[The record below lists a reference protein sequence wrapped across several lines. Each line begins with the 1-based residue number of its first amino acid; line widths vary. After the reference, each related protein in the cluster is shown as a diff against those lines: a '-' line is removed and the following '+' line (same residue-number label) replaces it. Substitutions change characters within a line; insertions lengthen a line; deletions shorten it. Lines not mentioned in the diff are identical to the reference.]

1 MHHALLQALVKLR
14 AFWLARAVAVIG
26 GRNCIAFVSGPRVT
40 VIRYVFAVQVSP
52 EARGLKTTTNPLL
65 SRIATLVPPQR
76 THALRYHGVF
86 APNSKHRRRVVPVA
100 DGNGN
105 HPPETACAGPLELI
119 AFISEP
125 DVARRILD
133 HLGLAS
139 QAPPLARAQA
149 PDDQGD
155 ADEAPDYQAGDPT
168 YDE

>member
-1 MHHALLQALVKLR
+1 M
-14 AFWLARAVAVIG
+14 
-26 GRNCIAFVSGPRVT
+26 
-40 VIRYVFAVQVSP
+40 
-52 EARGLKTTTNPLL
+52 
-65 SRIATLVPPQR
+65 
-76 THALRYHGVF
+76 
-86 APNSKHRRRVVPVA
+86 A